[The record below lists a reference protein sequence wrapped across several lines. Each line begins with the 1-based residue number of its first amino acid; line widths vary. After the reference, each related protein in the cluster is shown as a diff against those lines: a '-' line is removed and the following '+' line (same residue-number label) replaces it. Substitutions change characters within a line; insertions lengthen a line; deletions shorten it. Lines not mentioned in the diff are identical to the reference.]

1 MPVIDHIAQDNS
13 AMIRELLL
21 RCFEGST
28 EPLEPQECLQSV
40 LSTHRSVS
48 HDRAVGVMWSMIND
62 GELRM
67 QPDRRLTLS
76 QRLVSWN
83 QAHAL

>member
-1 MPVIDHIAQDNS
+1 MPVIDHIAQPDS
-13 AMIRELLL
+13 AVIRELLL
-21 RCFEGST
+21 KCFAGST
-28 EPLEPQECLQSV
+28 EPKEPQQCLQSV

-62 GELRM
+62 GELSM

-83 QAHAL
+83 QARVL